1 MFNQVSKRGFLN
13 KKSNYWVRSLLQVL
27 QYSPPPVCLA
37 IFKELFTVTLSPSF
51 QNMSKDTNA
60 CLMEMNLSLNLHI
73 NELFKNI
80 ILNFI
85 ENQSIANEVPPSL
98 MSIYAVNE
106 DIRIVLKSWKVPGI
120 YMHLLLTK

>member
-1 MFNQVSKRGFLN
+1 
-13 KKSNYWVRSLLQVL
+13 
-27 QYSPPPVCLA
+27 
-37 IFKELFTVTLSPSF
+37 
-51 QNMSKDTNA
+51 MSKDTNA

-106 DIRIVLKSWKVPGI
+106 DIRIVLKSWKVP
-120 YMHLLLTK
+120 